1 MSAIT
6 SVKNIFDYF
15 LKYKNDRKQIS
26 KVVLPSFFIHFIAAI
41 LALVL
46 MTVMTRTL
54 GAANYGLFTFSFS
67 IIFVIANLTTYGV
80 NILTVREVSALL
92 ASGNIELLKG
102 FYKWSSRLI
111 LLICIATPLL
121 AALLIAALVYYLQI
135 VKETSYTLPILFA
148 LTAIPFY
155 ALSNYYICAIRGQ
168 NKPVLS
174 LLTDNIVKPLTFLIS
189 FVCVYFTLKEMTVR
203 NAILLNSLSF
213 AVGFLFTFFLYQKTG
228 TKPDATPAYDLKKW
242 NSSLRSLLLL
252 TVVFSLSSRVDILML
267 GLIRNSSDVGI
278 FSPADRVAE
287 ALTVFL
293 TIMNVISSATI
304 SKLHSLNEK
313 QKLQD
318 MLTKISR
325 GVMLLSLP
333 AYAFI
338 VIFSKQI
345 LHFFGP
351 NFSEGQIALI
361 IICTAQ
367 LISIA
372 FGPLGN
378 YAVMTGNEK
387 YTIRFASIKILL
399 NVALNLLLTPKLGI
413 NGTAIASA
421 IGIIFWNAGMFI
433 TIKKKTGISTWIFG

>member
-1 MSAIT
+1 MSIIT
-6 SVKNIFDYF
+6 SAKGIFNYF
-15 LKYKNDRKQIS
+15 LQYKNDRKQIS

-54 GAANYGLFTFSFS
+54 GSEKYGLFTFSFS
-67 IIFVIANLTTYGV
+67 IIFIIANLSSYGINV
-80 NILTVREVSALL
+80 LTVREVSSLMS
-92 ASGNIELLKG
+92 SGKKELLKG

-121 AALLIAALVYYLQI
+121 AALSYGYLVYYFHI
-135 VKETSYTLPILFA
+135 VKETSYTIPILFA
-148 LTAIPFY
+148 FTSVPFY
-155 ALSNYYICAIRGQ
+155 LLTNYYICAIRGQ

-174 LLTDNIVKPLTFLIS
+174 LLTDNIVKPLAFLAAFI
-189 FVCVYFTLKEMTVR
+189 CVYFLLKEMTVR

-213 AVGFLFTFFLYQKTG
+213 GIGFLFTFFLYHKT
-228 TKPDATPAYDLKKW
+228 TSKPDVVPQYDLKKW
-242 NSSLRSLLLL
+242 NSSLRSLILL
-252 TVVFSLSSRVDILML
+252 TVVFSLGSRVDVLML
-267 GLIRNSSDVGI
+267 GIIRNSSDVGI
-278 FSPADRVAE
+278 YSPADRVAE

-293 TIMNVISSATI
+293 TIMNVISSAAI
-304 SKLHSLNEK
+304 AKFHSLNEM
-313 QKLQD
+313 QKLQN
-318 MLTKISR
+318 MVTKIAR

-351 NFSEGQIALI
+351 NFSDGQTALI

-367 LISIA
+367 LVSIA

-387 YTIRFASIKILL
+387 YSIRFGIIKILL
-399 NVALNLLLTPKLGI
+399 NIALNLALTPALGI
-413 NGTAIASA
+413 NGTAIAA
-421 IGIIFWNAGMFI
+421 GIGIVFWNTGMYV
-433 TIKKKTGISTWIFG
+433 TIKKKTGLSTWIFG